1 MLAMHRRFLF
11 LLIFISALLLSA
23 CFSVLPIKVIQ
34 EPTTSYYR
42 ITEVIDQ
49 ATGKRIENNALFVTV
64 ERPEQDTLQFYSTNI
79 SEYNIELPVGT
90 RVLLLIEAPGYKDW
104 EVEFIITA
112 DETFEGPIQM
122 EPIEKFL

>member
-1 MLAMHRRFLF
+1 MLAMYRRFLF

-23 CFSVLPIKVIQ
+23 CFSVLPIKVKQ
-34 EPTTSYYR
+34 GPTTSYYR

-49 ATGKRIENNALFVTV
+49 VTGQKIENNALFITV
-64 ERPEQDTLQFYSTNI
+64 ERPEQDTLQFHSTNI
-79 SEYNIELPVGT
+79 SEYNIELPIGT

-104 EVEFIITA
+104 EVEFIIKA

-122 EPIEKFL
+122 EPIEKFP